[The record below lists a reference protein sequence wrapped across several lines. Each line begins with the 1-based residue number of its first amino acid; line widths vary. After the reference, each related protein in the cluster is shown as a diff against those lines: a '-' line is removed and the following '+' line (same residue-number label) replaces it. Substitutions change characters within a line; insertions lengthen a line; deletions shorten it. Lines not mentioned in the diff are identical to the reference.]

1 MFVPQQNIGPPYFGN
16 FSMKSLVFRDTF
28 HYKYFISKTAGGRVF
43 VVDLEHSS
51 QKQHVFVYS
60 SSEK

>member
-28 HYKYFISKTAGGRVF
+28 HYKYFISKTAGGILV
-43 VVDLEHSS
+43 VVDVEHSS

>member
-28 HYKYFISKTAGGRVF
+28 HYKYFISKTAGGI
-43 VVDLEHSS
+43 VDVEHSS

>member
-28 HYKYFISKTAGGRVF
+28 HYKYFISKTAGGIV
-43 VVDLEHSS
+43 VVDIEHSS

-60 SSEK
+60 SSSEK